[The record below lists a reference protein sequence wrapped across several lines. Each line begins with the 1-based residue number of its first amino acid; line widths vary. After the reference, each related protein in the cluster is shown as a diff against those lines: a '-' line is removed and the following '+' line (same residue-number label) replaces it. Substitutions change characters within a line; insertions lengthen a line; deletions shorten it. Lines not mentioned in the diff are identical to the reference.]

1 MSQISNLTPKQQAR
15 LSEYADKWK
24 NIGLSTEPA
33 ERAMAEDGI
42 RLAYRLAGLP
52 EPKKII
58 WCSSPMAGAI
68 TKAILTDTGA
78 SVGDSLWDSVDAS
91 VWNAVRASVG
101 ASVWTSVW
109 NSVRASLRDSVWN
122 SAWDSV
128 GDSVRASLRDSVW
141 DSVRASV
148 MASVRTSVWN
158 SVWDSV
164 GDSVWDSVRDSVRD
178 SVWNSLRDSAK
189 NAVWDACYGQ
199 HDAPWLGF
207 YEYFRDVC
215 GLKLQTEKIAGLIQI
230 ARSAGWFWPYEKMC
244 IVCERTSVVKQD
256 SENRIHC
263 EDGPAIA
270 YPDGWSIYA
279 IHGVRVPEYVV
290 MRPHEITVNDIQ
302 QEQNAEIRR
311 IKIDRYGQ
319 SRYLMDSGAKLVHE
333 DDWGQLYK
341 TELDNDEP
349 LVMVKVVNSTPEPDG
364 SYKDYFI
371 RVPPTCSTALEAV
384 AWTFGKE
391 PSEYK
396 TLVAQT

>member
-24 NIGLSTEPA
+24 TIGLSTEPA

-68 TKAILTDTGA
+68 TKAILTDTGNSVMA
-78 SVGDSLWDSVDAS
+78 SVWDSVDAS

-109 NSVRASLRDSVWN
+109 NSVRASLRDSVW
-122 SAWDSV
+122 DSV
-128 GDSVRASLRDSVW
+128 G
-141 DSVRASV
+141 ASV
-148 MASVRTSVWN
+148 MASVGA
-158 SVWDSV
+158 SV
-164 GDSVWDSVRDSVRD
+164 GDSVWNSV
-178 SVWNSLRDSAK
+178 RDSAK

-207 YEYFRDVC
+207 YEYFRNVC

-302 QEQNAEIRR
+302 QEQNTEIRR

-319 SRYLMDSGAKLVHE
+319 SRYLLDSGAKLVHE

-341 TELDNDEP
+341 TELANDEP

-371 RVPPTCSTALEAV
+371 RVPPTCRTALEAV

>member
-1 MSQISNLTPKQQAR
+1 
-15 LSEYADKWK
+15 
-24 NIGLSTEPA
+24 
-33 ERAMAEDGI
+33 MA
-42 RLAYRLAGLP
+42 
-52 EPKKII
+52 
-58 WCSSPMAGAI
+58 SVM
-68 TKAILTDTGA
+68 A
-78 SVGDSLWDSVDAS
+78 SVGDF
-91 VWNAVRASVG
+91 VWASVG
-101 ASVWTSVW
+101 ASVMASVGDSVGASVW
-109 NSVRASLRDSVWN
+109 NSVRDSARDSVW
-122 SAWDSV
+122 A
-128 GDSVRASLRDSVW
+128 
-141 DSVRASV
+141 
-148 MASVRTSVWN
+148 
-158 SVWDSV
+158 
-164 GDSVWDSVRDSVRD
+164 
-178 SVWNSLRDSAK
+178 
-189 NAVWDACYGQ
+189 ACYGQ

-371 RVPPTCSTALEAV
+371 RVPPTCRTALEAV